1 MRETRVNEKAKM
13 AVEWR
18 PDLESGW
25 GPEDE
30 AEVERLMAELR
41 RARPVVRK
49 LRQALNLSQAE
60 AAKILGTT
68 QSNVSK
74 IEAKADPTLSVLRR
88 LIESRGGRLEV
99 RAVLP
104 DGRQIPL
111 SPWTAEGRQPGDD
124 PGTRRR

>member
-1 MRETRVNEKAKM
+1 MNEKADI

-18 PDLESGW
+18 PDLGPDW

-41 RARPVVRK
+41 GARPVVRR
-49 LRQALNLSQAE
+49 LRQALGLSQAE
-60 AAKILGTT
+60 AAAILGTT

-74 IEAKADPTLSVLRR
+74 IEAKTDPTLSVLRR
-88 LIESRGGRLEV
+88 LIESRGGKLEV

-104 DGRQIPL
+104 DGREIPL
-111 SPWTAEGRQPGDD
+111 VPWGSDDKVSPDSSSPANSLRSS
-124 PGTRRR
+124 